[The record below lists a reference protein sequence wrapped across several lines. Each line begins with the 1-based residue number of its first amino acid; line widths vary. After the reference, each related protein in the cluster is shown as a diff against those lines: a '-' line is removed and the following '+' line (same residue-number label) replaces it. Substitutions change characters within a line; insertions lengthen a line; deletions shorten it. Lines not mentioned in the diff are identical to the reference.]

1 MIAEIKGFR
10 EIITLLKKKPVERG
24 LIEDV
29 VTRCQGPDCLKEGT
43 NICNRC
49 KAAYYCSREC
59 QKRHWKT
66 HKPVCKECS

>member
-1 MIAEIKGFR
+1 MIASMKGFDD
-10 EIITLLKKKPVERG
+10 IVALLKKPVERD
-24 LIEDV
+24 LIADV
-29 VTRCQGPDCLKEGT
+29 VTQCQGPDCLKEGT
-43 NICNRC
+43 QRCNRC